1 MKRALLDILRC
12 PACGGAFSTEADWN
26 LEPEMRTGT
35 LVCERCKAAVP
46 VTDHIPRFVPP
57 ENYASNF
64 GFQWNKFR
72 RTQLDSFT
80 GVNVSRNRFFHSTG
94 IGPEDLKGKLVLDV
108 GCGAG
113 RFAEIALSLGARVV
127 ALDYSTA
134 VDACWA
140 NLGANPALNVLQGD
154 IYNLPFAPGTFDF
167 VYCLGVLQHTPDVER
182 AFAALPAMVKPGGT
196 LAADVYPRLFLNIF
210 WSKYWLRPITKRMPQ
225 QLLFKWVQALA
236 PRMLPLSDMLARIPG
251 FRGRLRYLVPVVN
264 YRGVFPLSD
273 RAIQEWA
280 VLDTFDMLAPAHDHP
295 QTAETFREWFARAGL
310 KDIYIGRPGHLVG
323 WGRKPSGA

>member
-1 MKRALLDILRC
+1 
-12 PACGGAFSTEADWN
+12 
-26 LEPEMRTGT
+26 MRDGT
-35 LVCERCKAAVP
+35 LTCTGCRATVP
-46 VTDHIPRFVPP
+46 VKEFIARFVPP
-57 ENYASNF
+57 ENYAANF
-64 GFQWNKFR
+64 GFQWNRFR

-80 GVNVSRNRFFHSTG
+80 GVSVSRDRFLHSTNV
-94 IGPEDLKGKLVLDV
+94 GPSDLKGKLVLDV

-113 RFAEIALSLGARVV
+113 RFAEIALSLGARLV

-140 NLGANPALNVLQGD
+140 NLGDNPALDVVQGD
-154 IYNLPFAPGTFDF
+154 IYNLPFALEAFDF

-182 AFAALPAMVKPGGT
+182 AFTSLPRMVKSGGT
-196 LAADVYPRLFLNIF
+196 LAADVYPKLFLNLF

-236 PRMLPLSDMLARIPG
+236 PRMLPVSDMLARIPG
-251 FRGRLRYLVPVVN
+251 FRGRLRYLIPVVN
-264 YRGVFPLSD
+264 YRGVFPLSE

-295 QTAETFREWFARAGL
+295 QTAETFREWFGVAGL

-323 WGRKPSGA
+323 WGRKPPNA